1 MVGHIF
7 VVNYKFIIM
16 KDLNSQ
22 EYFFADS
29 QEEAKKEK
37 EKRAALHSIFPILMG
52 GKEDKTNYVIRNENK
67 TPLST
72 ESPPIATST
81 PIATNPMGSNAKK
94 EATSFENPKND
105 FNFDPWQRE
114 KTLDNMRVVKYPKLF
129 GEMGTHVYPR
139 ANYHSKEEF
148 DYINRSKF
156 ESIIGYNLEH
166 EGGYV
171 NNKNDRGGETKYGIT
186 KPFMEEYQYALPG
199 GKAKPIKDLTVEDA
213 KLLYKA
219 MWDRYNLGY
228 IRDKDLAYVVYDY
241 MINSYAGT
249 AAKRIQEILNT
260 KGAGLKVDGHL
271 GEMSLKA
278 IHNSDYKWLIDEILK
293 NRQYYYREQVKD
305 DSTQL
310 EFYAGWMNRLNK
322 IAESVGSD
330 LYFSTHF

>member
-1 MVGHIF
+1 
-7 VVNYKFIIM
+7 M

-72 ESPPIATST
+72 EIPPIATST

-114 KTLDNMRVVKYPKLF
+114 KILDSMRVVKYPKLF

-148 DYINRSKF
+148 DYINNGKF
-156 ESIIGYNLEH
+156 ESIIDKNLEH

-171 NNKNDRGGETKYGIT
+171 NDKNDRGGETKYGIT
-186 KPFMEEYQYALPG
+186 KPFMEEYKYALPG

-260 KGAGLKVDGHL
+260 RGAALKVDGQI
-271 GEMSLKA
+271 GEKTLKA
-278 IHNSDYKWLIDEILK
+278 IHNSDPKWLIDEVLK
-293 NRQYYYREQVKD
+293 NRQYYHQQDVYKNPKQVKY
-305 DSTQL
+305 
-310 EFYAGWMNRLNK
+310 YAGWMNRLNK
-322 IAESVGSD
+322 IAEAVGSD
-330 LYFSTHF
+330 LRFSTKF

>member
-1 MVGHIF
+1 
-7 VVNYKFIIM
+7 M

-72 ESPPIATST
+72 EIPPIATST
-81 PIATNPMGSNAKK
+81 PIATNQMGSNAKK

-114 KTLDNMRVVKYPKLF
+114 KRLDSMRVLKYPKLF

-148 DYINRSKF
+148 DYINKSKF
-156 ESIIGYNLEH
+156 NSIIDKNLEH

-171 NNKNDRGGETKYGIT
+171 NNKNDRGGKTKYGIT
-186 KPFMEEYQYALPG
+186 EPFMEEYKYALPG
-199 GKAKPIKDLTVEDA
+199 GKAIPIKDLTVEDA

-228 IRDKDLAYVVYDY
+228 IRDKNLAYVMYDY

-249 AAKRIQEILNT
+249 AAKRVQEILNT
-260 KGAGLKVDGHL
+260 RGAALKVDGHL
-271 GEMSLKA
+271 GEKSLNA
-278 IHNSDYKWLIDEILK
+278 IHNSDYEWLIDEVLK
-293 NRQYYYREQVKD
+293 NRHHHYREQVKD
-305 DSTQL
+305 DYTQH

-322 IAESVGSD
+322 IAEAVGSD
-330 LYFSTHF
+330 LRFSTKF

>member
-1 MVGHIF
+1 
-7 VVNYKFIIM
+7 M

-22 EYFFADS
+22 EYFFTDS

-52 GKEDKTNYVIRNENK
+52 GKEDKTHYVVRNENT

-72 ESPPIATST
+72 EIPPIATST

-114 KTLDNMRVVKYPKLF
+114 KTLDRMREVKYPKLF

-139 ANYHSKEEF
+139 AKYHSKEEF
-148 DYINRSKF
+148 DYINNGKF
-156 ESIIGYNLEH
+156 ESIIDKNLEH

-171 NNKNDRGGETKYGIT
+171 NDKNDRGGETKYGIT
-186 KPFMEEYQYALPG
+186 KPFMEEYKYALPG

-228 IRDKDLAYVVYDY
+228 IRDKDLAYVMYDY

-260 KGAGLKVDGHL
+260 RGAALKVDGQI
-271 GEMSLKA
+271 GEKTLNA
-278 IHNSDYKWLIDEILK
+278 IHSSDTKWLIDVILK
-293 NRQYYYREQVKD
+293 NRQYYHQQDVYKNPKQVKY
-305 DSTQL
+305 
-310 EFYAGWMNRLNK
+310 YAGWMNRLNK
-322 IAESVGSD
+322 IAEAVGSD
-330 LYFSTHF
+330 LRFSTKF

>member
-1 MVGHIF
+1 M
-7 VVNYKFIIM
+7 VNYKFIIM

-52 GKEDKTNYVIRNENK
+52 GKEDKTNDVIRNENK

-72 ESPPIATST
+72 EIPPIATST

-114 KTLDNMRVVKYPKLF
+114 KTLDSMRVVKYPKLF

-148 DYINRSKF
+148 DYINKSKF
-156 ESIIGYNLEH
+156 NSIIDKNLEH

-171 NNKNDRGGETKYGIT
+171 NDKNDRGGETKYGIT
-186 KPFMEEYQYALPG
+186 KPFMEEYKYALPG
-199 GKAKPIKDLTVEDA
+199 GKAIPIKDLTVEDA

-260 KGAGLKVDGHL
+260 QGAALKVDGQL
-271 GEMSLKA
+271 GEKSLNA
-278 IHNSDYKWLIDEILK
+278 IHNNDPKWLIDVILK
-293 NRQYYYREQVKD
+293 NRQYYHQQDVYKNPKQVKY
-305 DSTQL
+305 
-310 EFYAGWMNRLNK
+310 YAGWMNRLNK
-322 IAESVGSD
+322 IAEAVGSD
-330 LYFSTHF
+330 LRFSTKF

>member
-1 MVGHIF
+1 M
-7 VVNYKFIIM
+7 VNYKFIIM

-22 EYFFADS
+22 EYFFTDS

-72 ESPPIATST
+72 EIPPIATST

-114 KTLDNMRVVKYPKLF
+114 KTLDRMREVKYPKLF
-129 GEMGTHVYPR
+129 GEMSTMILPR
-139 ANYHSKEEF
+139 ADYHSKEEF
-148 DYINRSKF
+148 DYINTTQF
-156 ESIIGYNLEH
+156 NSIIDKNLEH

-171 NNKNDRGGETKYGIT
+171 NNKNDRGGETNWGIT
-186 KPFMEEYQYALPG
+186 KPFMEDFKYALPG
-199 GKAKPIKDLTVEDA
+199 GKAVPIKELTVDDA
-213 KLLYKA
+213 KKLYKA
-219 MWDRYNLGY
+219 LWDRYNLGDV
-228 IRDKDLAYVVYDY
+228 RDKNVAYAIFDY
-241 MINSYAGT
+241 MINTYHHT
-249 AAKRIQEILNT
+249 AAKRVQETLNT

-278 IHNSDYKWLIDEILK
+278 IHNSDYKWLIDELLK
-293 NRQYYYREQVKD
+293 NRYYNYREQVNKRPD
-305 DSTQL
+305 QH

-322 IAESVGSD
+322 IAEAVGSD
-330 LYFSTHF
+330 IRFSTKF

>member
-1 MVGHIF
+1 
-7 VVNYKFIIM
+7 M
-16 KDLNSQ
+16 KDLNNQ

-72 ESPPIATST
+72 EIPPIATST

-114 KTLDNMRVVKYPKLF
+114 KTLDSMRVVKYPKLF

-148 DYINRSKF
+148 DYINKSKF
-156 ESIIGYNLEH
+156 NSIIDKNLEH

-171 NNKNDRGGETKYGIT
+171 NDKNDRGGETKYGIT
-186 KPFMEEYQYALPG
+186 KPFMEEYKYAMPD

-228 IRDKDLAYVVYDY
+228 IRDKNLAYVMYDY
-241 MINSYAGT
+241 MINTYAGT
-249 AAKRIQEILNT
+249 AAKRVQEILNT
-260 KGAGLKVDGHL
+260 RGAALKVDGQL
-271 GEMSLKA
+271 GEKSLNA
-278 IHNSDYKWLIDEILK
+278 IHNSDPKWLIDVILK
-293 NRQYYYREQVKD
+293 NRQYYHQQDVYKNPKQVKY
-305 DSTQL
+305 
-310 EFYAGWMNRLNK
+310 YAGWMDRLNK
-322 IAESVGSD
+322 IAEAVGSD
-330 LYFSTHF
+330 LRFSTKF

>member
-1 MVGHIF
+1 
-7 VVNYKFIIM
+7 M

-72 ESPPIATST
+72 EIPPIATST
-81 PIATNPMGSNAKK
+81 PIATNQMGSNAKK

-114 KTLDNMRVVKYPKLF
+114 KRLDSMRVLKYPKLF

-148 DYINRSKF
+148 DYINKSKF
-156 ESIIGYNLEH
+156 NSIIDKNLEH

-171 NNKNDRGGETKYGIT
+171 NNKNDRGGKTKYGIT
-186 KPFMEEYQYALPG
+186 EPFMEEYKYALPG
-199 GKAKPIKDLTVEDA
+199 GKAIPIKDLTVEDA

-228 IRDKDLAYVVYDY
+228 IRDKNLAYVMYDY

-249 AAKRIQEILNT
+249 AAKRVQEILNT
-260 KGAGLKVDGHL
+260 RGAALKVDGQL
-271 GEMSLKA
+271 GEKSLNA
-278 IHNSDYKWLIDEILK
+278 IHNSDPKWLIDVILK
-293 NRQYYYREQVKD
+293 NRQYYHQQDVYKNPKQVKY
-305 DSTQL
+305 
-310 EFYAGWMNRLNK
+310 YAGWMDRLNK
-322 IAESVGSD
+322 IAEAVGSD
-330 LYFSTHF
+330 IRFSTKF

>member
-1 MVGHIF
+1 
-7 VVNYKFIIM
+7 M

-22 EYFFADS
+22 EYFFANS

-37 EKRAALHSIFPILMG
+37 EKRVALHSIFPILMG

-72 ESPPIATST
+72 EIPQIATST

-94 EATSFENPKND
+94 EATSFENSLND

-114 KTLDNMRVVKYPKLF
+114 KTLDSMRVAKYPKLF

-139 ANYHSKEEF
+139 ANYHCKEEF
-148 DYINRSKF
+148 DYINKSKF
-156 ESIIGYNLEH
+156 NSIIDKNLEH

-171 NNKNDRGGETKYGIT
+171 NDKNDRGGETKYGIT
-186 KPFMEEYQYALPG
+186 KPFMEEYKYALPG

-228 IRDKDLAYVVYDY
+228 IRDKNLAYVMYDY

-260 KGAGLKVDGHL
+260 RGAALKVDGQI
-271 GEMSLKA
+271 GEKSLNA
-278 IHNSDYKWLIDEILK
+278 IHNCDPKWLIDEVLK
-293 NRQYYYREQVKD
+293 NRQYYHQQDVYKNPKQVKY
-305 DSTQL
+305 
-310 EFYAGWMNRLNK
+310 YAGWMNRLNK
-322 IAESVGSD
+322 IAEAVGSD
-330 LYFSTHF
+330 LRFSTEF

>member
-1 MVGHIF
+1 
-7 VVNYKFIIM
+7 M

-72 ESPPIATST
+72 EIPPIATST

-148 DYINRSKF
+148 DYINKSKF
-156 ESIIGYNLEH
+156 NSIIDKNLEH

-171 NNKNDRGGETKYGIT
+171 NDKNDRGGETKYGIT
-186 KPFMEEYQYALPG
+186 EPFMEEYKYALPD

-228 IRDKDLAYVVYDY
+228 IRDKDLAYVIYDY

-249 AAKRIQEILNT
+249 AAKRVQEILNT
-260 KGAGLKVDGHL
+260 RGAALKVDGQI
-271 GEMSLKA
+271 GEKSLNA
-278 IHNSDYKWLIDEILK
+278 IHNSDTKWLIDVILK
-293 NRQYYYREQVKD
+293 NRQYYHQQDVYKNPKQVKY
-305 DSTQL
+305 
-310 EFYAGWMNRLNK
+310 YAGWMNRLNK
-322 IAESVGSD
+322 IAEAVGSD
-330 LYFSTHF
+330 LRFSTKF

>member
-1 MVGHIF
+1 
-7 VVNYKFIIM
+7 
-16 KDLNSQ
+16 
-22 EYFFADS
+22 
-29 QEEAKKEK
+29 
-37 EKRAALHSIFPILMG
+37 MG

-72 ESPPIATST
+72 EIPPIATST

-148 DYINRSKF
+148 DYINKSKF
-156 ESIIGYNLEH
+156 NSIIDKNLEH

-171 NNKNDRGGETKYGIT
+171 NDKNDRGGETKYGIT
-186 KPFMEEYQYALPG
+186 KPFMEEYKYALPDE
-199 GKAKPIKDLTVEDA
+199 KAIPIKDLTVDDA
-213 KLLYKA
+213 KKLYKA

-228 IRDKDLAYVVYDY
+228 IRDKDLAYVIYDY

-249 AAKRIQEILNT
+249 VAKRTQEILNT
-260 KGAGLKVDGHL
+260 KGAALKVDGHI
-271 GEMSLKA
+271 GEKSLNA
-278 IHNSDYKWLIDEILK
+278 IHDSDPKWLIDEILK
-293 NRQYYYREQVKD
+293 NRQHHHRQDVYNNPVQIKY
-305 DSTQL
+305 
-310 EFYAGWMNRLNK
+310 YAGWMNRLNK
-322 IAESVGSD
+322 IAKAVGSD
-330 LYFSTHF
+330 LYFSPQY